1 MKCAPRAVH
10 RPSMEQVQAWLSAA
24 GRGLVE
30 TAIEQPGG
38 EASSAYVWAFK
49 STSTCIRAQR
59 APGGLGSTSEESMP
73 LPLRYSSSVE
83 HG

>member
-10 RPSMEQVQAWLSAA
+10 RPSMEQVQALLSAA

-49 STSTCIRAQR
+49 STSTCIRAQLW
-59 APGGLGSTSEESMP
+59 APGGYGKHVRRINATATSLLLLS
-73 LPLRYSSSVE
+73 
-83 HG
+83 